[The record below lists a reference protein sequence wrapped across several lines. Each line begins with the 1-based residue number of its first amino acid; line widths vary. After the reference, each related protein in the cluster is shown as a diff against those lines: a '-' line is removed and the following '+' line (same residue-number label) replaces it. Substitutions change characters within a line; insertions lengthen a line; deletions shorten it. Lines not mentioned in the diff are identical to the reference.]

1 VDGANILIKFQEQ
14 GETEMAATKRSLVNV
29 DEMAVARNENES
41 LPTLFGRLGDDV
53 MQLFNSQLALFKVEI
68 KEEASAYARGAALI
82 AVGAAIAMVGFA
94 LLNVAIAFGVSTL
107 FAQANFSQP
116 ASYALGFV
124 VTGAFYVLLGAIV
137 VLVMKNRLAK
147 QRIVPPM
154 TVAELRKDKQWLKNE
169 L

>member
-1 VDGANILIKFQEQ
+1 
-14 GETEMAATKRSLVNV
+14 MAATKTSLTRT
-29 DEMAVARNENES
+29 DELATQNGNES
-41 LPTLFGRLGDDV
+41 LPNLFSRLGDDV

-68 KEEASAYARGAALI
+68 KEEASAYARSITMIAIGAVI
-82 AVGAAIAMVGFA
+82 ATVGFA
-94 LLNVAIAFGVSTL
+94 LLNVAIAFAVSTL

-124 VTGAFYVLLGAIV
+124 VTGGFYVLVGAIV
-137 VLVMKNRLAK
+137 VMLMKNRLAK
-147 QRIVPPM
+147 TDLVPQR

>member
-1 VDGANILIKFQEQ
+1 
-14 GETEMAATKRSLVNV
+14 MAATKTSLTRTEN
-29 DEMAVARNENES
+29 DLATTTDNEG
-41 LPTLFGRLGDDV
+41 LPTLFGRLGDDI

-68 KEEASAYARGAALI
+68 REEAGAYARAVTMIAIGAVI
-82 AVGAAIAMVGFA
+82 ATVGFA
-94 LLNVAIAFGVSTL
+94 LLNVAIAFAVSTL

-124 VTGAFYVLLGAIV
+124 VTGGFYVLVGAV
-137 VLVMKNRLAK
+137 VVMLMKNRLAK
-147 QRIVPPM
+147 QDLVPQR

>member
-1 VDGANILIKFQEQ
+1 
-14 GETEMAATKRSLVNV
+14 MAATRTSLTKSGEV
-29 DEMAVARNENES
+29 MPRNENES
-41 LPTLFGRLGDDV
+41 LPTLFSRLGDDV

-68 KEEASAYARGAALI
+68 KEEASAYARGI
-82 AVGAAIAMVGFA
+82 ATIMVGAAIAVVGFA
-94 LLNVAIAFGVSTL
+94 LLNVAIAFAVSTL

-137 VLVMKNRLAK
+137 VLLMKSRLTK
-147 QRIVPPM
+147 QALVPQR